1 MHNQLLI
8 ILAQRPAVVKRCA
21 SGSRIFLKPEGTL
34 VEVVPLPVRRVGAA
48 LEELEGKAQGLPKDL
63 ARRHDHYRRVRN
75 K

>member
-1 MHNQLLI
+1 MTYRGKIENGVVVLD
-8 ILAQRPAVVKRCA
+8 QRPE
-21 SGSRIFLKPEGTL
+21 LPEGTL

-48 LEELEGKAQGLPKDL
+48 LEKLAGKARGLPKDL